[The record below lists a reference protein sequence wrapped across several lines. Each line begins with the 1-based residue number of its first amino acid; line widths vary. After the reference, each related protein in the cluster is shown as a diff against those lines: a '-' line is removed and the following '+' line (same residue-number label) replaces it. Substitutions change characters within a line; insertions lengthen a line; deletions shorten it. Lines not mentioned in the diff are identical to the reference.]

1 MPEIDNLHDI
11 EIFLEAVRTGSFTE
25 AARALGI
32 SQPTISH
39 AVKRLERTLGTV
51 LFERQ
56 SFGTGGIRLTR
67 SGHIFEAHAERIV
80 EELREARRTIDD
92 LEGRRTIYL
101 GIPPILLSRFYKG
114 AIVTLQRTYH
124 KNKFVVQ
131 SLGSSRTLHEIS
143 RHALDAG
150 VVACTGS
157 FPTIPN
163 VRARKVGSF
172 PFCFVT
178 PAGHP
183 FLTGRPIEPAAL
195 EWLPQFPLVTF
206 TSDYLQR
213 TTLERLFDAYRRDI
227 RIVAEIDQLP
237 LLKALVAAEVG
248 IGFMSTVSLGDNDH
262 EVTMTPIVGTGAP
275 SFNVYAF
282 QDLTR
287 PYYRDDAC
295 INAIRELLREPLPR
309 VE

>member
-25 AARALGI
+25 AARAFGI

-80 EELREARRTIDD
+80 EELRKARRTIDD

-172 PFCFVT
+172 PF
-178 PAGHP
+178 
-183 FLTGRPIEPAAL
+183 
-195 EWLPQFPLVTF
+195 
-206 TSDYLQR
+206 
-213 TTLERLFDAYRRDI
+213 
-227 RIVAEIDQLP
+227 
-237 LLKALVAAEVG
+237 
-248 IGFMSTVSLGDNDH
+248 
-262 EVTMTPIVGTGAP
+262 
-275 SFNVYAF
+275 
-282 QDLTR
+282 
-287 PYYRDDAC
+287 
-295 INAIRELLREPLPR
+295 
-309 VE
+309 